1 MKRLLSLAV
10 MTLLSSAI
18 FAQSYKVQWGEDMK
32 IKKGSVDM
40 EIIHADKDGVY
51 FVEGKMRMKSYFVI
65 GATYGT
71 SYKLLKFD
79 RNYSLVY
86 EKEFKRELR
95 DHEFHSIQ
103 YMNKNLYLF
112 AYDYKKKEKLF
123 TIYGVKID
131 MATGQGSGEMKE
143 LGTFQ
148 KDLKDETFNYAFK
161 PTEDSTRW
169 MLVGDISNADHTAL
183 SVTIFDRELNK
194 KEKSDI
200 KFGFA
205 KNSFDL
211 EDVILTK
218 DNKYLVVGKEFE
230 FVETGKKK
238 KKKVRTFKKYSIA
251 KYDKTGSKEMDVQT
265 EVGDKFTLSG
275 KLIAAPDGKI
285 LLAGFYANSVKKDEI
300 GGVFLNTMD
309 PITGQVLKTSNEE
322 ISSAQLSQGID
333 DGKDDDDEIK
343 ESKKSKQKA
352 KDDDDEI
359 DFGKSF
365 VIRDVVYNP
374 LNNGFLIISEVF
386 RYEEYSYVEQN
397 YNSTTKMWD
406 SRWVTVFNYINSD
419 MLVVNATAEGQISRI
434 NYIPKYQV
442 ESIRSY
448 SRGTGISYGMNPN
461 EFFAKG
467 GGMPFYSSFTHMLYK
482 DKLYFVFN
490 DNEQNGGVINQRERV
505 KTISNFK
512 KSSAFGLELDLTTGL
527 IKRKSLFSNEDEPI
541 VMPRFGFVSGNEMFL
556 PAMRMKALGKTE
568 FKMGKITIK

>member
-10 MTLLSSAI
+10 MILLSSAI
-18 FAQSYKVQWGEDMK
+18 LAQSYKVQWGEDMK

-71 SYKLLKFD
+71 AYKLLKFD

-86 EKEFKRELR
+86 EKEFKRELKDR
-95 DHEFHSIQ
+95 DFHSIQ

-112 AYDYKKKEKLF
+112 AFDYNKKEKVF
-123 TIYGVKID
+123 TVYGIKVD
-131 MATGQGSGEMKE
+131 MATGQASGEMK
-143 LGTFQ
+143 LMGSFQ
-148 KDLKDETFNYAFK
+148 REMKDEAFNFAFK

-169 MLVGDISNADHTAL
+169 MLVGDISNAQHTAL
-183 SVTIFDRELNK
+183 SISIFDKELK
-194 KEKSDI
+194 MLEKSDI

-205 KNSFDL
+205 KNTFDL

-218 DNKYLVVGKEFE
+218 DNKFVVMGKEFE

-238 KKKVRTFKKYSIA
+238 KKSVRTFKKYSLA
-251 KYDKTGSKEMDVQT
+251 KYNKDGVRELEVPT
-265 EVGDKFTLSG
+265 EVGDNFTISG
-275 KLIAAPDGKI
+275 KLIAAPDGKFY
-285 LLAGFYANSVKKDEI
+285 LAGFYASNVKKNEI
-300 GGVFLNTMD
+300 AGVFLNMLD
-309 PITGQVLKTSNEE
+309 PVTGQVIKSSTQE
-322 ISSAQLSQGID
+322 ISGAQLSQGID
-333 DGKDDDDEIK
+333 DGSDDDDEIK

-352 KDDDDEI
+352 KEDDDEI

-374 LNNGFLIISEVF
+374 QNNGFLILSEVF
-386 RYEEYSYVEQN
+386 KFEEYSYVEQN
-397 YNSTTKMWD
+397 YNSTTKTWN
-406 SRWVTVFNYINSD
+406 SRWVTVFSYINSD
-419 MLVVNATAEGQISRI
+419 MLVVNATSDGQISRI

-448 SRGTGISYGMNPN
+448 SGTTGISYGQNPN

-490 DNEQNGGVINQRERV
+490 DSERNGGVINGREKVRM
-505 KTISNFK
+505 ISNFK
-512 KSSAFGLELDLTTGL
+512 KSSAFGLELDLTTGI